1 MDSNKVDSFKAGDD
15 VYDSHGNL
23 ASYVARDYDGHIIR
37 YVYES
42 EDGEGPARLSDPLV
56 VRTVYTCAPTI
67 QKNLEIEK
75 LDKEIEEKKQ
85 KIKELN
91 SSVKNASDECLR
103 LTEKLSR
110 IDSLRYIEDFLDGK
124 MTHFV
129 IVTNTFQV
137 EIQEKNIAIASEDRH
152 ERETKLLTLFGNK
165 DSKYF
170 HWRLNR
176 YSDGSGDYT
185 TAYPCKSYDE
195 ALAYAKDLIN
205 TELNK
210 LDANNFPW
218 WSNHLMESAR
228 KFDVPLPETVSVN
241 IKMKKLE
248 SALQAKTKALNDLLT
263 AEKTIT
269 ELA

>member
-1 MDSNKVDSFKAGDD
+1 MDSKKESFAAGDD

-37 YVYES
+37 YVYDS
-42 EDGEGPARLSDPLV
+42 EDGEGPSRLSDPLV
-56 VRTVYTCAPTI
+56 VRVVFDSPPTI
-67 QKNLEIEK
+67 QKNAEINK
-75 LDKEIEEKKQ
+75 LNEEISAKQ
-85 KIKELN
+85 QQIKELN
-91 SSVKNASDECLR
+91 ASAKYASDECLR
-103 LTEKLSR
+103 LTDKLSK

-129 IVTNTFQV
+129 IVTNSGKF

-152 ERETKLLTLFGNK
+152 VRETKLLTLFGNK

-195 ALAYAKDLIN
+195 ALAYAQDLLIK
-205 TELNK
+205 ELEK
-210 LDANNFPW
+210 LDTNSLPW
-218 WSNHLMESAR
+218 WLNNLMESAQ
-228 KFDVPLPETVSVN
+228 KFDVPIPEKISVT
-241 IKMKKLE
+241 IKMRKLE
-248 SALQAKTKALNDLLT
+248 YALQAKTKALNDLM
-263 AEKTIT
+263 AADKTIK